1 MSDNDQTILSRSG
14 SAGPF
19 GEPERPQRNRQ
30 FVLGGVGCAVL
41 LCAGLLLAGYL
52 FRNQFFETTSGGV
65 EIAATAEVPS
75 PTVEQPASPPTSEPT
90 DQAQP
95 TSEPTLEATEE
106 VAAGMPEIGPII
118 FARDATDDYE
128 PIDPGTEFEGAV
140 TEIHAI
146 FDYSGL
152 TRDDI
157 WERVWF
163 LDGVEML
170 RTAEPWTAAQAGV
183 FDYFINAGGEPLAPG
198 EWLLELY
205 VNNDLLA
212 SGRFLIMEGDEGET
226 EPVAQAETG
235 TVEPT
240 VEPEATVEPEPT
252 LPAQSEE
259 PDQPTAVATLAT
271 QVPEDSVEPDTAEV
285 SPVVSV
291 PTSEPVPVAE
301 APSYRLAY
309 TKWNGVQHNLFVGDT
324 SGSSEQFIV
333 GLAQG
338 PSWAPD
344 GSAVYF
350 YAASGI
356 NRQELDG
363 AIYTFPAISDGVA
376 AVTTNPLPNNLS
388 EVQLLQRL
396 TWKDASGRSTAV
408 SPNGEVV
415 AFDSRRSGNYRIYFL
430 GTGENQQFP
439 FEIIG
444 EQPAWAPDSQRLVYR
459 SGRDGRTGIWI
470 SNRNDSGH
478 MLITDGSNDA
488 FPNWSPDGQ
497 TIAFSRDENG
507 NVDIYTVNV
516 DGTNLQRLTNSP
528 GPDTLPVFT
537 PSGDIIFRSSR
548 TGVWSIWKMKG
559 DGSGQTE
566 IIPGTPVGP
575 DWTASKM
582 SVLGS

>member
-1 MSDNDQTILSRSG
+1 MSDNDQTILSKSG
-14 SAGPF
+14 SAAAF
-19 GEPERPQRNRQ
+19 GEPEMLQRNRQ
-30 FVLGGVGCAVL
+30 FLFGGIGCAVL
-41 LCAGLLLAGYL
+41 LCAGLLLGGYF
-52 FRNQFFETTSGGV
+52 FRNQLFRTGGAEEV
-65 EIAATAEVPS
+65 AATVEVAS
-75 PTVEQPASPPTSEPT
+75 PTVELPTDTPTSELPAA
-90 DQAQP
+90 AQP

-106 VAAGMPEIGPII
+106 SMTGTPEIGPIV

-128 PIDPGTEFEGAV
+128 PVDPGIEFEGEV

-152 TRDDI
+152 TSADI

-163 LDGVEML
+163 LDGIEML
-170 RTAEPWTAAQAGV
+170 RTAEPWTAAEEGV

-205 VNNDLLA
+205 VNNHLMATGSFRIL
-212 SGRFLIMEGDEGET
+212 EGE
-226 EPVAQAETG
+226 EPIAQTDSG
-235 TVEPT
+235 PVEPT
-240 VEPEATVEPEPT
+240 DEPVGTAEPEPT
-252 LPAQSEE
+252 LEVDGDGDAQPEAAVTAAVQPPAVNVE
-259 PDQPTAVATLAT
+259 PGTAEASPIVSVATLELT
-271 QVPEDSVEPDTAEV
+271 PVPESQT
-285 SPVVSV
+285 
-291 PTSEPVPVAE
+291 
-301 APSYRLAY
+301 YRLAY

-344 GSAVYF
+344 GSAIYF
-350 YAASGI
+350 YGASGI
-356 NRQELDG
+356 DRQEVGG
-363 AIYTFPAISDGVA
+363 AVYTFPAISDGVA
-376 AVTTNPLPNNLS
+376 AVTTDPLPNNMG
-388 EVQLLQRL
+388 EVRLLQRL
-396 TWKDASGRSTAV
+396 DWKDANGRSTAV
-408 SPNGEVV
+408 SPSGEIV

-430 GTGENQQFP
+430 GTGENQQLP

-478 MLITDGSNDA
+478 TLITDGSNDA

-497 TIAFSRDENG
+497 TIAFSRDESG
-507 NVDIYTVNV
+507 NVDIFTVNV
-516 DGTNLQRLTNSP
+516 DGSNLQRLTNAP
-528 GPDTLPVFT
+528 GPDTLPVFS
-537 PSGDIIFRSSR
+537 PDGDIIFRSSR

-559 DGSGQTE
+559 DGSSQTE

-582 SVLGS
+582 SILGS